1 MSFFQQEGDDS
12 NLQYDDAAFLY
23 FIASTLAVGAI
34 IALIF
39 AIRDLLS
46 ISISNKNKIKGA
58 GFLDKKLAALS
69 AYKKSQ
75 AITLSFFVK
84 VIVAG
89 LLAVGIVGIYFIA
102 VNNDKK
108 MKGFDPFEILGL
120 ESGATMR
127 DVKKAFRYF

>member
-34 IALIF
+34 SALAF
-39 AIRDLLS
+39 AARDLLS
-46 ISISNKNKIKGA
+46 VSVSNKSKIRGV
-58 GFLDKKLAALS
+58 GFLDEKLAALT

-84 VIVAG
+84 
-89 LLAVGIVGIYFIA
+89 LAVAALLVVGIIGIYA
-102 VNNDKK
+102 VAQNNDKK

-120 ESGATMR
+120 
-127 DVKKAFRYF
+127 